1 MITNFVTR
9 ATCMSRDCTA
19 FQLSPVNCVLFICL
33 FINYI
38 TIQYLALWILL
49 IWKIHCRWMSPVES
63 GLFTTV
69 LQPSFPQHC
78 GVSTHSHWH
87 SLLPLSRNLWKQTL
101 QQQKV
106 GWDFVTLGVSHITE
120 FDLWLPVAFLCFL
133 IVFIILF
140 LRRSCFE
147 DTGFSF
153 LYKTN
158 ISFLNQPICHWL
170 LVPMQFVIINAIV
183 IVWTLCKFICCTQSY
198 DSLQSD
204 LFKVNFRYNN
214 W

>member
-1 MITNFVTR
+1 
-9 ATCMSRDCTA
+9 
-19 FQLSPVNCVLFICL
+19 
-33 FINYI
+33 
-38 TIQYLALWILL
+38 
-49 IWKIHCRWMSPVES
+49 MSPVES

-106 GWDFVTLGVSHITE
+106 GWDFVTRPRCVSHHWIL
-120 FDLWLPVAFLCFL
+120 FVAPCYINYLCFL
-133 IVFIILF
+133 IVFIFLF
-140 LRRSCFE
+140 LGRSCFE
-147 DTGFSF
+147 NAGFSF
-153 LYKTN
+153 LCKTN
-158 ISFLNQPICHWL
+158 FSFLYWLIYHWL
-170 LVPMQFVIINAIV
+170 FLPMQFVIINAIV

-198 DSLQSD
+198 HSLQSH
-204 LFKVNFRYNN
+204 LFITITDNYYYDFVILSVPTVSY